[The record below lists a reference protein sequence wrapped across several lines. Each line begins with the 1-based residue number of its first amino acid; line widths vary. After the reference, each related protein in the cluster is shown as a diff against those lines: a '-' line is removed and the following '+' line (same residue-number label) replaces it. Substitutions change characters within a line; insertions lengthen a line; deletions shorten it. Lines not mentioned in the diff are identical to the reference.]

1 MRLKV
6 LHVLSV
12 AVIGIVLAL
21 SSAGAMAQRNANTAR
36 GEMKESGREVGR
48 AGSSMGHEVRHRHPI
63 RGGKRFGTHMGR
75 AGRHFGRGS
84 RRTVRRNKN
93 M

>member
-1 MRLKV
+1 MKQRIMRL
-6 LHVLSV
+6 LAV
-12 AVIGIVLAL
+12 ALIGIVPTI
-21 SSAGAMAQRNANTAR
+21 SSPGAMAQRNANTAK

-48 AGSSMGHEVRHRHPI
+48 AGSSMGHEVRHRHPV
-63 RGGKRFGTHMGR
+63 RGTKQFGRHVGR

-84 RRTVRRNKN
+84 RRAVRRNKN

>member
-1 MRLKV
+1 M
-6 LHVLSV
+6 HVLTV
-12 AVIGIVLAL
+12 ALIGIFLAI
-21 SSAGAMAQRNANTAR
+21 SSPGAMAQRNANTAR

-48 AGSSMGHEVRHRHPI
+48 AGSSAGHEVRHRHPV
-63 RGGKRFGTHMGR
+63 RGGKQFGRHMGR

-84 RRTVRRNKN
+84 RRAVRRNKN